1 MCNYLKVVNKQN
13 KKQFKNMAITGTVN
27 CQCSHV
33 FILSSVDLLHA
44 DVEEKGCPE
53 GDRGRVQVVQV
64 TAPSRTA
71 RNTKDTGE

>member
-1 MCNYLKVVNKQN
+1 VPSDPPHSWVV
-13 KKQFKNMAITGTVN
+13 
-27 CQCSHV
+27 
-33 FILSSVDLLHA
+33 
-44 DVEEKGCPE
+44 VEEKGCPE